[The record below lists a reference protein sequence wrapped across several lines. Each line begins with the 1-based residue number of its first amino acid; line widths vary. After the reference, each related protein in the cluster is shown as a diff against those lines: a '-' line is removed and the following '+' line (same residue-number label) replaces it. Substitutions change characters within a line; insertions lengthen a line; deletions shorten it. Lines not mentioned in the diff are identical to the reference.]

1 MSDVRNATLLLQ
13 RYGAGDRAAADAL
26 LPLLYEEL
34 RRIASAHLAHERAG
48 HTLQPTALVHEAWLR
63 LVDDPARDV
72 SGRQHFLSLAA
83 RVMRRVLVD
92 HARERGAQKRGGG
105 STRVTLDGAVALYE
119 THELDLLALDEALA
133 ELSRVDERAVR
144 IVELRFFAG
153 LEMAEV
159 ARALE
164 LSLPTVE
171 RGWRM
176 ARLWL
181 RARLDPG
188 AAGAAAGGAGP
199 A

>member
-119 THELDLLALDEALA
+119 THELDLLALDEALEKLTA
-133 ELSRVDERAVR
+133 LDGQLARL
-144 IVELRFFAG
+144 VELRFFAG
-153 LEMAEV
+153 LSNEEV
-159 ARALE
+159 AAVE
-164 LSLPTVE
+164 GSSLRSVE
-171 RGWRM
+171 RGWST
-176 ARLWL
+176 ARAFL
-181 RARLDPG
+181 RDALT
-188 AAGAAAGGAGP
+188 A
-199 A
+199 